1 MGSFLCCFFVHRCAS
16 THTHCFPYSVQDG
29 FGIGYIIRDNGV
41 QYSISSKHRQTE
53 RYAHTLKQTLI
64 DMGKLL
70 KIDNA
75 VKVAC
80 DVDDKPKLTP
90 RDEEFCDAYGDS
102 YGESTSFKLP
112 NKPPERKPRPS
123 LKPSPSQVRVSG
135 EFSRVMRRQS
145 SFSVAQ
151 LQKFGQKI
159 EHVGSTDEG

>member
-1 MGSFLCCFFVHRCAS
+1 
-16 THTHCFPYSVQDG
+16 
-29 FGIGYIIRDNGV
+29 
-41 QYSISSKHRQTE
+41 
-53 RYAHTLKQTLI
+53 
-64 DMGKLL
+64 MGKLL

-102 YGESTSFKLP
+102 YGESTSVKLP
-112 NKPPERKPRPS
+112 NKPPEQPS
-123 LKPSPSQVRVSG
+123 KSQVRVSG

-151 LQKFGQKI
+151 LQRFGQKI
-159 EHVGSTDEG
+159 EHVVSSTDES

>member
-1 MGSFLCCFFVHRCAS
+1 
-16 THTHCFPYSVQDG
+16 
-29 FGIGYIIRDNGV
+29 
-41 QYSISSKHRQTE
+41 
-53 RYAHTLKQTLI
+53 
-64 DMGKLL
+64 MGKLL

-80 DVDDKPKLTP
+80 DVDDKPKLTT

-102 YGESTSFKLP
+102 YGESTSVKLP

-151 LQKFGQKI
+151 LQRFGQKI
-159 EHVGSTDEG
+159 EHVSSTDES

>member
-1 MGSFLCCFFVHRCAS
+1 
-16 THTHCFPYSVQDG
+16 
-29 FGIGYIIRDNGV
+29 
-41 QYSISSKHRQTE
+41 
-53 RYAHTLKQTLI
+53 
-64 DMGKLL
+64 MGKLL

-102 YGESTSFKLP
+102 YGESTSVKLP
-112 NKPPERKPRPS
+112 NKPPELKPRPS

-151 LQKFGQKI
+151 LQRFGQKI
-159 EHVGSTDEG
+159 EHVVSSTDES